1 VTDRQVKTSITHP
14 LPLASVSPTAGGQIL
29 FTMCPGKIQP
39 KAATG
44 PWHRDLDVDMDAIAQ
59 AGTTAM
65 LTLMEEHEIIACTLS
80 VDRLRDACAHRNI
93 AWHHNPITDFHP
105 PSDSWEKAW
114 TGLGPE
120 LRARLAKCETILLH
134 CRGGRGRA
142 GMIAA
147 RLLVELGAE
156 PEDSIR
162 LVRQARPEA
171 IETPPQ
177 EAYVRTI
184 SAVAAR

>member
-1 VTDRQVKTSITHP
+1 MTNRQVKTSLTHP
-14 LPLASVSPTAGGQIL
+14 LPLAAVSPLVGGCVL
-29 FTMCPGKIQP
+29 FTMCPGKSQP

-44 PWHRDLDVDMDAIAQ
+44 PWDRDLDVDMEAIAQ

-65 LTLMEEHEIIACTLS
+65 LTLMEEHEVIACALS
-80 VDRLRDACAHRNI
+80 IERLQEACTQRNI
-93 AWHHNPITDFHP
+93 AWYHNPITDFQP
-105 PSDSWEKAW
+105 PSDSWEKSW
-114 TGLGPE
+114 SQLGPD
-120 LRARLAKCETILLH
+120 LCGRLAKDETIVLH

-147 RLLVELGAE
+147 RLLVELGTDAE
-156 PEDSIR
+156 DAIQQ
-162 LVRQARPEA
+162 VRQARPEA

-184 SAVAAR
+184 SAVTAR